1 MQSGKDGGL
10 RPISRRQLIKNSL
23 MLAGGVAVAGA
34 TSGCGL
40 FEGPVSSSQSGKG
53 SGSLKV
59 ASMFDLTGNLNIYGV
74 PQLAASQLAIKAI
87 NADGGVLGR
96 QLELISYNT
105 KSQIDLYSRYAQDIG
120 QSDEIP
126 MVVGCFT
133 GASREAA
140 RPVLSRHNKLL
151 FFPTI
156 DEGGECDKFTFMQG
170 TDVLQQ
176 EGPLIDWAIENSGRR
191 FYVVAADYIYGHVA
205 TEWTKKLL
213 QEKGAELAGVE
224 FVPLEVSDFA
234 STLQRIQNAEP
245 DVIMSNLVGAN
256 HVAFYRQ
263 LAAAGLNKEVQV
275 VSPILGLGNEQTT
288 LAPEEAEG
296 IVVAYSY
303 FESLD
308 TPQNQPFLRDLRKAN
323 PGLEAVGDTPVQ
335 VWNAW
340 HQWCIAVEE
349 AGTLD
354 IDTVVEALEAG
365 AEYTGPSGTVQV
377 DGPSHRNIQDVHLAR
392 VTKQRT
398 FEIFDKFPMVKPAR
412 EVPGGE
418 TCDLTGKD
426 ANAHKMLQPEFTEN
440 G

>member
-1 MQSGKDGGL
+1 MQSETHGNLGNV
-10 RPISRRQLIKNSL
+10 SRRQIIKNGL
-23 MLAGGVAVAGA
+23 LLAGGVALAGTA
-34 TSGCGL
+34 SGCGL
-40 FEGPVSSSQSGKG
+40 FEGGGSSGQSGTG
-53 SGSLKV
+53 TGPLKV

-74 PQLAASQLAIKAI
+74 PQLAASKLAIEAI

-96 QLELISYNT
+96 QLELVSYNT
-105 KSQIDLYSRYAQDIG
+105 KSQIDLYSRYAQEIG

-140 RPVLSRHNKLL
+140 RPVLSRYNKLL

-176 EGPLIDWAIENSGRR
+176 EGPLIDWAIKNSGTR
-191 FYVVAADYIYGHVA
+191 FYVAAADYIYGHVA

-213 QEKGAELAGVE
+213 KAKGAELAGVE

-234 STLQRIQNAEP
+234 STLQRIQDARP

-263 LAAAGLNKEVQV
+263 LASAGLNKQIQV

-288 LAPEEAEG
+288 LAPDEAEG

-303 FESLD
+303 FESID
-308 TPQNQPFLRDLRKAN
+308 TPQNQQFLRNLRKAS
-323 PGLEAVGDTPVQ
+323 PGLKAVGDTPVQ

-340 HQWCIAVEE
+340 HQWRTAVDQ

-354 IDTVVEALEAG
+354 IAAVVEALEAG
-365 AEYTGPSGTVQV
+365 AEYAGPSGTVRV

-392 VTKQRT
+392 VTKNRT
-398 FEIFDKFPMVKPAR
+398 FEVFEKFPMVKPAR

-418 TCDLTGKD
+418 TCDLMGKD
-426 ANAHKMLQPEFTEN
+426 SDAHKMLQPKTTEN